1 MFDNAGL
8 DHYSPDVVWCVT
20 GTPFSHSLEQ
30 LETQARL
37 VGHWKHGLN
46 VSDLLRKCK
55 QAKSGEQ
62 YGWDHF
68 NNAPRL
74 TITNQQ
80 VADKLKQVMIRH
92 SKSQRI
98 QGAEALSLPDSEVAT
113 VWLTMSEDERLLYDL
128 ASCADGAPP
137 PGQDHPITATMTSS
151 SVTTPHLRPH
161 HTTSDPLTSVSVA
174 PPPPPPRIPPL
185 AGIPKWADVNRVTEA
200 TLADLSKGL
209 TKRRAALAQAFLS
222 KDELCNSSN
231 RGISAAARAA
241 YARLYGADTSHAAT
255 KGSRW
260 QHRTKFKALKA
271 DLSALCAAQVLRQPF
286 AATS

>member
-37 VGHWKHGLN
+37 VGQWKHGLN
-46 VSDLLRKCK
+46 LSDLLRKCK
-55 QAKSGEQ
+55 QAQSGEQ
-62 YGWDHF
+62 IGWDHI
-68 NNAPRL
+68 NNRPRL

-137 PGQDHPITATMTSS
+137 PGQDHPITATTTSS
-151 SVTTPHLRPH
+151 SVTTPPPTPSRLSPSPH
-161 HTTSDPLTSVSVA
+161 HRLHLAYLRLQASPSGPTSTV
-174 PPPPPPRIPPL
+174 
-185 AGIPKWADVNRVTEA
+185 
-200 TLADLSKGL
+200 
-209 TKRRAALAQAFLS
+209 
-222 KDELCNSSN
+222 
-231 RGISAAARAA
+231 
-241 YARLYGADTSHAAT
+241 
-255 KGSRW
+255 
-260 QHRTKFKALKA
+260 
-271 DLSALCAAQVLRQPF
+271 
-286 AATS
+286 